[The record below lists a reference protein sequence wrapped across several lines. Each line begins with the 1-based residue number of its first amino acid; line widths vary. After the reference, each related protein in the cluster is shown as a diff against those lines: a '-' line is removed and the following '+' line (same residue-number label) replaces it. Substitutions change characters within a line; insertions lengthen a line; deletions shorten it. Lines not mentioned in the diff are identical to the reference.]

1 MSPKPAKQKPKK
13 METTEMTSDSESME
27 EVTRVR
33 PTYGSEDSSPI
44 CGDQASRLHTDTS
57 GIIQAINSMKA
68 DMASQFE
75 TVLSAVQDIKNQVTE
90 CFRRITQAEERI
102 SQTEDSVST
111 LQSTTNALEKKI
123 TALTWKIDD
132 LENRSRCSNLRLLG
146 LPEKSEG
153 NDACTFLESW
163 LPEALDME
171 PLRKPLAIE
180 RAHRIG
186 YMRNTA
192 ADAKSTPRV
201 MIVKFLDYRDK
212 ERVMRAARA
221 KKDVLFQNHRIMFFP
236 DLSAELNKQ
245 RRQFDEVKKKLRAKG
260 LVYGFIFPARL
271 RVTVNGQA
279 HVFQSPSEVDDFL
292 MNM

>member
-13 METTEMTSDSESME
+13 VETTEVTSDSESME
-27 EVTRVR
+27 EMARV
-33 PTYGSEDSSPI
+33 TYGSEDSSPF
-44 CGDQASRLHTDTS
+44 CGDKTGGLHADTS
-57 GIIQAINSMKA
+57 GVIQAINSMKV

-75 TVLSAVQDIKNQVTE
+75 TVLSAVQDIKNQFAE
-90 CFRRITQAEERI
+90 CFGRLTQTEERI
-102 SQTEDSVST
+102 SQTEVSVST
-111 LQSTTNALEKKI
+111 LQSTTNAHEKKI
-123 TALTWKIDD
+123 TALAWKIDD
-132 LENRSRCSNLRLLG
+132 LENRSRRSNLRLLG

-153 NDACTFLESW
+153 NDACTFLENW

-186 YMRNTA
+186 YMRKTA
-192 ADAKSTPRV
+192 ADTKSIPRV

-212 ERVMRAARA
+212 KRVMRAARA

-236 DLSAELNKQ
+236 DLSAEVNKQ

-260 LVYGFIFPARL
+260 LMYGFIFPARL
-271 RVTVNGQA
+271 RVTVDGHT
-279 HVFQSPSEVDDFL
+279 HVFQSPSEVNDFL
-292 MNM
+292 MSM